1 MITNCHPI
9 YMAAM
14 KITEAPMFRIRIVIQ
29 NRAIIPK
36 QLGVGQW
43 PIKIC
48 QVFRHKEIFHNNLR
62 EVLL

>member
-1 MITNCHPI
+1 
-9 YMAAM
+9 MAAM
-14 KITEAPMFRIRIVIQ
+14 KITEASMFRIRIVIQ

-36 QLGVGQW
+36 QLEVGQW

>member
-1 MITNCHPI
+1 
-9 YMAAM
+9 M

-36 QLGVGQW
+36 QLEVGQW

-48 QVFRHKEIFHNNLR
+48 QVLQ
-62 EVLL
+62 